1 MSLPDRVHRELVEIV
16 GAEWVLTEPE
26 DLLCYAYDGTF
37 SEGQPD
43 AAVLPADAQQ
53 VAAILHLASREGI
66 PVIPRG
72 MGSGLAAASV
82 PFEGG
87 IALTLTRM
95 NRILEID
102 PVDMLVVAQAGVI
115 TGDLQAA
122 VESQGLFY
130 PPDPSSLKH
139 CTLGGNVACNAG
151 GPRCLKYGVT
161 RDYVLALE
169 AVLADGRVLRA
180 GARTAKN
187 ATGYGLAHLFIG
199 SEGTLGV
206 VTEATLRLLPLPRA
220 VRTVLA
226 VFPRLADACEAVTA
240 VLQAG
245 IRPATLELIDE
256 TAIRCVE
263 DYLHLGLPLGVEAIL
278 LVECDGE
285 EGQVVAESQAAA
297 ALCEEHAASEVRT
310 ASAQRD
316 RDDLWRARRA
326 ISGSLSRQRPN
337 KLGEDIVVPR
347 HAIPAMVA
355 RLKEIS
361 RQFELP
367 IVIFGHAG
375 DGNLHPNMLFDRRD
389 AGEWQRVQLATEA
402 IFRAAV
408 DMGGT
413 LSGEH
418 GVGVLKLPY
427 LASAVDPVAIDAM
440 RAIKQALDPQG
451 ILNPGK
457 VVGGVSRL

>member
-1 MSLPDRVHRELVEIV
+1 MSLPEGVLKELTAIV
-16 GAEWVLTEPE
+16 GEEWVLTAPE

-37 SEGQPD
+37 SEGWPD
-43 AAVLPADAQQ
+43 VAVLPASAEE
-53 VAAILHLASREGI
+53 VAAVLRLASREGI
-66 PVIPRG
+66 AVIPRG

-102 PVDMLVVAQAGVI
+102 PVDMVAVAEAGVI

-122 VESQGLFY
+122 VEAQGLFY

-161 RDYVLALE
+161 RDYVLAVQ

-180 GARTAKN
+180 GSRTAKN
-187 ATGYGLAHLFIG
+187 ATGYSLVQLLIG

-206 VTEATLRLLPLPRA
+206 VTEVTLRLLPLPRS

-226 VFPRLADACEAVTA
+226 VYPRLADASEAVTA

-245 IRPATLELIDE
+245 IRPVTLELMDE

-263 DYLHLGLPLGVEAIL
+263 DYLHLGLPLDVEAIL
-278 LVECDGE
+278 LIECDGDE
-285 EGQVVAESQAAA
+285 AQVASETQAVV
-297 ALCEEHAASEVRT
+297 ALCEQHGASSVRT
-310 ASAQRD
+310 AVAKGE

-361 RQFELP
+361 RRYGLP

-389 AGEWQRVQLATEA
+389 PEEWGRVQQASEA

-408 DMGGT
+408 ELGGT

-418 GVGVLKLPY
+418 GVGVLKREFLP
-427 LASAVDPVAIDAM
+427 LAVDSVAIETM
-440 RAIKQALDPQG
+440 RAIKQALDPKG

-457 VVGGVSRL
+457 VVRP

>member
-1 MSLPDRVHRELVEIV
+1 MSLPESTLKALTEIV
-16 GAEWVLTEPE
+16 GSDWVLTTPE
-26 DLLCYAYDGTF
+26 DLLCYSYDGTF
-37 SEGQPD
+37 HEGRPD
-43 AAVLPADAQQ
+43 VAVLPGSVEEVSA
-53 VAAILHLASREGI
+53 VLRLAHREGI

-72 MGSGLAAASV
+72 MGSGLAAASI

-87 IALTLTRM
+87 IALTLTRL

-102 PVDMLVVAQAGVI
+102 SVDMVAIVEAGVI
-115 TGDLQAA
+115 TGDLQQA
-122 VESQGLFY
+122 VEAQGLFY

-139 CTLGGNVACNAG
+139 CTIGGNVACNAG

-161 RDYVLALE
+161 RDYVLALQ
-169 AVLADGRVLRA
+169 AVLADGRVVRL

-187 ATGYGLAHLFIG
+187 ATGYSLAHLFVG

-206 VTEATLRLLPLPRA
+206 VTEVTLRLLPLPRA
-220 VRTVLA
+220 VQTVLA
-226 VFPRLADACEAVTA
+226 EFPRLSDACEAVTA

-245 IRPATLELIDE
+245 VRPATLELMDE

-263 DYLHLGLPLGVEAIL
+263 EYLHLGLPLDVEAIL
-278 LVECDGE
+278 LAECDGE
-285 EGQVVAESQAAA
+285 AAQVAEEARNVAE
-297 ALCEEHAASEVRT
+297 LCREHHAAQVRT
-310 ASAQRD
+310 ARSPKD

-347 HAIPAMVA
+347 HAIPAMVG

-361 RQFELP
+361 RHHDLP

-375 DGNLHPNMLFDRRD
+375 DGNLHPNILFDRRNPD
-389 AGEWQRVQLATEA
+389 EWARVQEASAA
-402 IFRAAV
+402 IFTAAV
-408 DMGGT
+408 ELGGT

-418 GVGVLKLPY
+418 GVGVLKREFLP
-427 LASAVDPVAIDAM
+427 LAVDPAAIEAM
-440 RAIKQALDPQG
+440 RAIKRALDPNG

-457 VVGGVSRL
+457 IVA

>member
-1 MSLPDRVHRELVEIV
+1 MSLPETIRKALIDIV
-16 GAEWVLTEPE
+16 GAEWVLTQPE

-37 SEGQPD
+37 SEGRPD
-43 AAVLPADAQQ
+43 AAVLPARTSE
-53 VAAILHLASREGI
+53 VAAVLRLASQEGL

-72 MGSGLAAASV
+72 MGSGLAAASI

-87 IALTLTRM
+87 IALTLTRL
-95 NRILEID
+95 NRLLEVD
-102 PVDMLVVAQAGVI
+102 PVDMVVVAEAGVI

-122 VESQGLFY
+122 VEAQGLFY

-139 CTLGGNVACNAG
+139 STLGGNVACNAG

-169 AVLADGRVLRA
+169 VVLADGRTLRA
-180 GARTAKN
+180 GTRTAKN
-187 ATGYGLAHLFIG
+187 ATGYSLVQLPVS

-206 VTEATLRLLPLPRA
+206 VTEVTLRLLPKPAA
-220 VRTVLA
+220 VRTLLA
-226 VFPRLADACEAVTA
+226 NFVRLADASEAVTQ
-240 VLQAG
+240 VLRAG
-245 IRPATLELIDE
+245 IRPATLELMDE

-263 DYLHLGLPLGVEAIL
+263 DFMHLGLPTDVEAIL
-278 LVECDGE
+278 LIECDGDA
-285 EGQVVAESQAAA
+285 GQVEAESEAVA
-297 ALCEEHAASEVRT
+297 ALCRQHGASLVR
-310 ASAQRD
+310 SAVSARD

-347 HAIPAMVA
+347 HAIPAMVT

-361 RQFELP
+361 RRYALP

-389 AGEWQRVQLATEA
+389 PDEWLRVQQATEA

-408 DMGGT
+408 ELGGT

-418 GVGVLKLPY
+418 GVGVLKREFLP
-427 LASAVDPVAIDAM
+427 LAVDPVALDVM
-440 RAIKQALDPQG
+440 RAIKQALDPHG
-451 ILNPGK
+451 VLNPGK
-457 VVGGVSRL
+457 VVG